1 MSRSRIASV
10 KLWTDTVQLTSANE
24 GRTIGPSGGHR
35 LMKEPELQHLKRDD
49 FGRRAPEKA
58 AIQLLSSGIPLA
70 RERADQSTSGCRTA

>member
-1 MSRSRIASV
+1 
-10 KLWTDTVQLTSANE
+10 
-24 GRTIGPSGGHR
+24 
-35 LMKEPELQHLKRDD
+35 MKEPELQHLKRDD